1 MTWHFKKT
9 FHHPLPNLQL
19 YTMTT
24 LQNIS
29 FHRENNWKLSQLAW
43 YATLP
48 TQINFRPC
56 FYKNKQLSPSGNYAV
71 SASINAILVWMQTN
85 VTHFDVSKLTSW
97 LLLPHQNNDKRRFSS
112 VKTKKT
118 RKKRLYSKNILVK
131 LKKWTPP
138 PPRSSRKLTLPSKRK
153 FVYCRLMNFF

>member
-24 LQNIS
+24 LRNIS

-43 YATLP
+43 YPPLP
-48 TQINFRPC
+48 TQINFRPS

-71 SASINAILVWMQTN
+71 SVSINAILVWMQTN

-112 VKTKKT
+112 VTSKRTW
-118 RKKRLYSKNILVK
+118 RNRLYSKIILVR
-131 LKKWTPP
+131 LKRWTPP
-138 PPRSSRKLTLPSKRK
+138 AQVGNLHCTVSVNLCTAD
-153 FVYCRLMNFF
+153 